1 MGGLIQPS
9 PVSTE
14 RESSLRPIL
23 IGAVLVVVILG
34 LVIFAMRDT
43 RPRPAGPPPYAS
55 SLKISDL
62 KMSAAEN
69 FVGATVSY
77 IDGTLTNNG
86 DKTVTHVVVRVVFR
100 DDMNQVV
107 GDETVPLHVLQTG
120 GPYADTVDLSAS
132 PLPPH
137 QAKTFRLS
145 FESISTQWNHAYPE
159 IQIVGVSTK

>member
-1 MGGLIQPS
+1 MGGLIEPS
-9 PVSTE
+9 PVSQE
-14 RESSLRPIL
+14 RESVFRPVL
-23 IGAVLVVVILG
+23 IGVILVIVLVGIVIL
-34 LVIFAMRDT
+34 VMREK
-43 RPRPAGPPPYAS
+43 PKGPGGPPPYAS

-86 DKTVTHVVVRVVFR
+86 DKTVTHATVRVIFR

-107 GDETVPLHVLQTG
+107 GDETVPIHVLQTG

-137 QAKTFRLS
+137 QSKNFRLS
-145 FESISTQWNHAYPE
+145 FESISSQWNHAYPE
-159 IQIVGVSTK
+159 VQVLDVATR

>member
-1 MGGLIQPS
+1 MI
-9 PVSTE
+9 
-14 RESSLRPIL
+14 
-23 IGAVLVVVILG
+23 VLVAVVIL
-34 LVIFAMRDT
+34 VMREQ
-43 RPRPAGPPPYAS
+43 PKAPAGPPPYAS
-55 SLKISDL
+55 NLKISDL

-86 DKTVTHVVVRVVFR
+86 DKAVTHVAVRVLFR

-107 GDETVPLHVLQTG
+107 GDETLPIHVLQTG

-137 QAKTFRLS
+137 QSRPFRLT
-145 FESISTQWNHAYPE
+145 FESISSQWNHAYPE
-159 IQIVGVSTK
+159 MQIIDVRTR

>member
-1 MGGLIQPS
+1 M
-9 PVSTE
+9 
-14 RESSLRPIL
+14 
-23 IGAVLVVVILG
+23 IGAVLVVVIIA

-43 RPRPAGPPPYAS
+43 RPRPSGPPPYAS

-77 IDGTLTNNG
+77 IDGSLTNNG
-86 DKTVTHVVVRVVFR
+86 DKTVTHVMVHVVFR

-107 GDETVPLHVLQTG
+107 GDETVPIHVLQTG

-132 PLPPH
+132 PLAPH
-137 QAKTFRLS
+137 LSKTFRLS
-145 FESISTQWNHAYPE
+145 FESISSQWNHAYPE
-159 IQIVGVSTK
+159 IQIVDVATR